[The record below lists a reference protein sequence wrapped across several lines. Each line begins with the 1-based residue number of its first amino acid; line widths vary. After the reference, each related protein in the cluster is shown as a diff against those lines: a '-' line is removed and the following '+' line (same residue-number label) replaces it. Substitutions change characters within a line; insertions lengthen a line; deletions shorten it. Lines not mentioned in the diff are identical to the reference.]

1 MFARSHIISPH
12 GAAAVQALPRTKI
25 VLSKIERTKTLP
37 NCGRRYGGS
46 SRVKEEGIPL
56 SRVCDKSLEI
66 ASVAATPS
74 RIAPRSRS
82 ADITDE
88 NLFPAVTKNIVIIA
102 IIVGNRPLQ
111 GTKLLV
117 RIAISRSR
125 GESIIRHPVTPQ
137 ALQPNPI
144 AIVIDCFPQAL
155 QQRKQRSRLNA
166 ILGRYPASSRIVKSG
181 KNIAIAGFKI
191 NRNKYRSKQYNFIR
205 ILEVRYGK

>member
-56 SRVCDKSLEI
+56 SRVCDKSLDI

-144 AIVIDCFPQAL
+144 AMDRIKPLVIVA
-155 QQRKQRSRLNA
+155 
-166 ILGRYPASSRIVKSG
+166 
-181 KNIAIAGFKI
+181 
-191 NRNKYRSKQYNFIR
+191 
-205 ILEVRYGK
+205 YGLLP